1 MVLPTNASHSI
12 QSTEC
17 STIVEAHVSSHNIP
31 ESDANENHVRDKS
44 SNHVNF
50 YIQTN
55 DEPRDDCVSKPCTK
69 AQQNGFNNGRLSKY
83 EVHYESLLK
92 RSIQI
97 WKEIQKD
104 KSENKTVDDKKLT
117 TLDLFL

>member
-1 MVLPTNASHSI
+1 MEENDDVHTSDEQKNG
-12 QSTEC
+12 
-17 STIVEAHVSSHNIP
+17 IVV
-31 ESDANENHVRDKS
+31 
-44 SNHVNF
+44 
-50 YIQTN
+50 
-55 DEPRDDCVSKPCTK
+55 KPCRK
-69 AQQNGFNNGRLSKY
+69 SKQNGLHNGRLSKY

-92 RSIQI
+92 RSIQL